1 MHTPTTH
8 PTKPKRIHKRSSA
21 AILCLV
27 CLALVACSARWETTI
42 VAPDGSAYTVD
53 ASTLKALQTYIEED
67 EGQKGVLLER
77 VLWDAGHP
85 VIEQLTLFQPDGT
98 RIPLDWAASA
108 GTVEW
113 LRNGQLAVGGQARRV
128 ERIEVQPHAFYR
140 QVQASITDLA
150 PTAAQALGLPA
161 PAQATGKAMEVPPAD
176 HVLLLF
182 LDAFGYLRY
191 TQALEEGDIPI
202 LAGLDAPLLA
212 LTTYPPVTCVS
223 TGSLLTGA
231 PPSVHG
237 ADRNGARKTETETL
251 FDVAAAAGRSV
262 VAVEGE
268 ALAFQLRGADWQLS
282 GDRDGNGSTDDNV
295 LSNTL
300 AALAQGMPDLL
311 FVHLHGIDDAGH
323 TYGPGT
329 PEERAA
335 VREVD
340 AAVGRIFAALPE
352 GTLVLVFADHG
363 MHPVQE
369 GGRLGNHG
377 HLIAEDMLI
386 PIFVW
391 FK

>member
-1 MHTPTTH
+1 M
-8 PTKPKRIHKRSSA
+8 
-21 AILCLV
+21 LCLV
-27 CLALVACSARWETTI
+27 CLALVACSIGWKTEI
-42 VAPDGSAYTVD
+42 VGPDASPFVVD
-53 ASTLKALQTYIEED
+53 AATLKAMQTYIEED
-67 EGQKGVLLER
+67 EGQKGVPLER

-85 VIEQLTLFQPDGT
+85 VIEQLTLVQTDGA
-98 RIPLDWAASA
+98 RISLDWAASA
-108 GTVEW
+108 DDSVEW
-113 LRNGQLAVGGQARRV
+113 LRNGQLAVDGQAHRV
-128 ERIEVQPHAFYR
+128 ERIEVQPDALYP

-150 PTAAQALGLPA
+150 PTAAAALGLPA
-161 PAQATGKAMEVPPAD
+161 PAQATGRALDVPSAQDARHAD
-176 HVLLLF
+176 HLLLLF
-182 LDAFGYLRY
+182 LDGFGYLRY
-191 TQALEEGDIPI
+191 TQALEQGDIPT

-212 LTTYPPVTCVS
+212 LTTYPPITCVS
-223 TGSLLTGA
+223 TASLLTGA

-295 LSNTL
+295 LRNAL
-300 AALAQGMPDLL
+300 AVLAQGMPDLL
-311 FVHLHGIDDAGH
+311 FVHFHGIDDAGH

-329 PEERAA
+329 PEEQAT

-340 AAVGRIFAALPE
+340 AAVGRILVALPE
-352 GTLVLVFADHG
+352 GTLVLAFADHG